1 MTRSLLFLPL
11 LLLSLLS
18 TTAAAPTTSTAA
30 PAPAPPAS
38 DSCNGIFLSYVYNGG
53 VQLPPT
59 LKSNPT
65 HQAYSFK
72 STLTILNN
80 GIDPLKSWMVFVGF
94 QHGEYLVSASNAVLA
109 DGNSIPGFVANGTV
123 FAGYPSTDLMTAIQ
137 TAGDITQMSAQIDLL
152 GTQFGV
158 GSPDVPMPTNITLA
172 NDGWLCPAPTM
183 QGTSQMQVCCTEDP
197 TLKNNITTADE
208 FLPRQNGDLTIM
220 YDVINTYDSNYL
232 AQVTISNNNPLGRL
246 DNWKLSWDWMREE
259 FIYAMKGAYPEVLDT
274 TECLY
279 GKQGVYYQKM
289 DFSTVL
295 NCQTRPTIVDLPPNL
310 VNNTNLGSI
319 PFCCR
324 NGTILPPSMD
334 PSKSTSVFQI
344 NVYKMP
350 PDLNRSELTPPQN
363 WQINGTLNPNYQCGP
378 PLQVSPSLFPD
389 PNGSPS
395 DKTAFASWQVV
406 CNITEPKGVKP
417 KCCVSFSAYYNES
430 IIPCTTCACGC
441 PSPSSTT
448 CSTTAPALL
457 LPAQAILVPFDNRTA
472 LANAWAELNHFATPN
487 PLPCGDN
494 CGVSIN
500 WHLYTDYTKGWTA
513 RITIF
518 NWDGEPFVDWFTAV
532 ELDKAAPGFEQV
544 YSFNGTKLSGVHN
557 NTIFM
562 QGLPGL
568 NYLVPETPGA
578 DPQKDPSVPGK
589 QQSVISFFKKQTPGI
604 NVVGGDGFPSKV
616 YFNGDECSLPTV
628 LPSGSAYRKGS
639 NISISV
645 LLAAIVAFLLMQ
657 W

>member
-1 MTRSLLFLPL
+1 MEYGHLLFV
-11 LLLSLLS
+11 
-18 TTAAAPTTSTAA
+18 
-30 PAPAPPAS
+30 
-38 DSCNGIFLSYVYNGG
+38 FL
-53 VQLPPT
+53 
-59 LKSNPT
+59 
-65 HQAYSFK
+65 
-72 STLTILNN
+72 I
-80 GIDPLKSWMVFVGF
+80 
-94 QHGEYLVSASNAVLA
+94 
-109 DGNSIPGFVANGTV
+109 
-123 FAGYPSTDLMTAIQ
+123 
-137 TAGDITQMSAQIDLL
+137 
-152 GTQFGV
+152 
-158 GSPDVPMPTNITLA
+158 
-172 NDGWLCPAPTM
+172 
-183 QGTSQMQVCCTEDP
+183 GTSQMQVCCTEDR

-208 FLPRQNGDLTIM
+208 FLPRKNGDLTIM
-220 YDVINTYDSNYL
+220 YDVINTYDSSYL

-279 GKQGVYYQKM
+279 GKQGEYYQTL

-334 PSKSTSVFQI
+334 PSKSISAFQI

-363 WQINGTLNPNYQCGP
+363 WQINGTLNPDYQCGP

-430 IIPCTTCACGC
+430 IIPCNTCACGC

-472 LANAWAELNHFATPN
+472 LANAWAELNHFARPN

-532 ELDKAAPGFEQV
+532 ELDKAAPGFEKV
-544 YSFNGTKLSGVHN
+544 YSFNGTQLSGVDN

-562 QGLPGL
+562 QGLEGL
-568 NYLVPETPGA
+568 NYLVAETPGA
-578 DPQKDPSVPGK
+578 DPKKDPSVPGK
-589 QQSVISFFKKQTPGI
+589 QQSVISFTKKQTPGI

>member
-1 MTRSLLFLPL
+1 
-11 LLLSLLS
+11 
-18 TTAAAPTTSTAA
+18 
-30 PAPAPPAS
+30 
-38 DSCNGIFLSYVYNGG
+38 
-53 VQLPPT
+53 
-59 LKSNPT
+59 
-65 HQAYSFK
+65 
-72 STLTILNN
+72 
-80 GIDPLKSWMVFVGF
+80 
-94 QHGEYLVSASNAVLA
+94 
-109 DGNSIPGFVANGTV
+109 
-123 FAGYPSTDLMTAIQ
+123 MTAID
-137 TAGDITQMSAQIDLL
+137 TAGDLTQMSAQINLV

-158 GSPDVPMPTNITLA
+158 GSPSVPMPANITLA
-172 NDGWLCPAPTM
+172 NDGWLCPTPTM
-183 QGTSQMQVCCTEDP
+183 QGSREMQVCCTVVP
-197 TLKNNITTADE
+197 SLKTNITSAGE

-220 YDVINTYDSNYL
+220 YDVISTYESNYL

-259 FIYAMKGAYPEVLDT
+259 FIYTMKGAYPEVLDT
-274 TECLY
+274 TECIN
-279 GKQGVYYQKM
+279 GQQGQYYQGL

-295 NCQTRPTIVDLPPNL
+295 NCERRPTIVDLPPNFA
-310 VNNTNLGSI
+310 NNTNLGMV

-334 PSKSTSVFQI
+334 PSKSKSVFQI

-350 PDLNRSELTPPQN
+350 PDLNRSELNPPQN

-378 PLQVSPSLFPD
+378 PVQVSPSLFPD
-389 PNGSPS
+389 PSGSPS
-395 DKTAFASWQVV
+395 DKSAFASWQVV

-430 IIPCTTCACGC
+430 VIPCNTCACGC
-441 PSPSSTT
+441 PAPSSNT
-448 CSTTAPALL
+448 CSTTAPARL

-518 NWDGEPFVDWFTAV
+518 NWDGVPFVDWFTAV
-532 ELDKAAPGFEQV
+532 DLDKAGLGFEKV
-544 YSFNGTKLSGVHN
+544 YSFNGTAFGVNN

-562 QGLPGL
+562 QGVPGL
-568 NYLVPETPGA
+568 NYLVAETPGQNPQT
-578 DPQKDPSVPGK
+578 DPRVPGK
-589 QQSVISFFKKQTPGI
+589 QQSVISFTKKTTPGI
-604 NVVGGDGFPSKV
+604 NVAGGDGFPSKV

-628 LPSGSAYRKGS
+628 LPSGNAYRKGS

-645 LLAAIVAFLLMQ
+645 LLAVVVAFLLMQ